1 MNPGIHCI
9 NSESENPFFN
19 LALEEILLK
28 KRPGDYF
35 ILSVNRP
42 SVIIGKHQIAH
53 RESDTRYVNENNI
66 PVIRR
71 ISGGGT
77 VYHDHGNLN
86 FSFIV
91 NSEEGKQIDFR
102 KYTNP
107 VADFLISRGVEARF
121 EGRNDLRVNGFKI
134 SGNAEHVFR
143 KRVLHHGTLLFDAS
157 VDALGGSLRK
167 DLSCYISKSVDSVPS
182 MVTNICGIING
193 ISDINSLRTEMMN
206 YFLDNLPLAQAY
218 NLSENEKH
226 EAQLAATDKYM
237 TWEWNYAYGPEY
249 HFARNFNYSGNK
261 VSCRLY
267 VKDGIIRECILDGSQ
282 QLKSLQDNLKG
293 TRHMP
298 DALKDVIGID
308 DLDVYNFF

>member
-19 LALEEILLK
+19 LAVEEILLK
-28 KRPGDYF
+28 KKPGDYL
-35 ILSVNRP
+35 ILSVNGP

-121 EGRNDLRVNGFKI
+121 EGRNDLRVNGCKI

-157 VDALGGSLRK
+157 VDALGRSLRK
-167 DLSCYISKSVDSVPS
+167 DLSSYISKSVESVPS
-182 MVTNICGIING
+182 LVTNISGIIKG
-193 ISDINSLRTEMMN
+193 IRNINSLRTEMMN
-206 YFLDNLPLAQAY
+206 YFLDNLPSAQAY
-218 NLSENEKH
+218 NLSENEKQ
-226 EAQLAATDKYM
+226 EAQLTASDKYM

-249 HFARNFNYSGNK
+249 HINKNFSYRGNL
-261 VSCRLY
+261 VTCRFY
-267 VKDGIIRECILDGSQ
+267 VKDGIIRHCILDGSQ
-282 QLKSLQDNLKG
+282 QLKNVQDKLIG

-298 DALKDVIGID
+298 EAIKDVIGID